1 VAVDADGIPLGIIC
15 APANRH
21 DSPLLGETLHKSV
34 YDSIDLP
41 EQARVHLDRAYD
53 LNLTRGLL
61 VGRLTQTSPFA
72 ENEFRRLMGTR
83 VQATNPVN
91 GHPHDN

>member
-1 VAVDADGIPLGIIC
+1 MSGGVENEENEKISTFRRAA
-15 APANRH
+15 R
-21 DSPLLGETLHKSV
+21 TRR
-34 YDSIDLP
+34 ID
-41 EQARVHLDRAYD
+41 E
-53 LNLTRGLL
+53 L

-83 VQATNPVN
+83 VQATNPLN